1 MNSSKNKLNSSNNK
15 LNRKKKKIANFL
27 NQCQAQPQSLY
38 LSWEKSNFVCI
49 IVSHIQVK

>member
-1 MNSSKNKLNSSNNK
+1 MNNSKNKLNI
-15 LNRKKKKIANFL
+15 KKKKKTANFL

-38 LSWEKSNFVCI
+38 LSWEKSNFICI